1 MSKFW
6 KIHFALRKG
15 DLNKYRSAL
24 KYVNDTYNP
33 HYLTFSQQLFYDLL
47 EEEPIPIIKFYMFAK
62 DALHVMDDFIEH
74 FDKVLM
80 TGGAEPFKWS
90 HPYKPTKREK
100 EVAKILEQL
109 TDARDALA
117 KKKARKKRKK

>member
-6 KIHFALRKG
+6 KIQFALKKG
-15 DLNKYRSAL
+15 DLNKYRSTL

-47 EEEPIPIIKFYMFAK
+47 DRKPIPVIKFYMFAK
-62 DALHVMDDFIEH
+62 DPIHVMDDFIEH

-90 HPYKPTKREK
+90 HPYIATKREK

-109 TDARDALA
+109 SDAHIELE
-117 KKKARKKRKK
+117 KKKARKKRK